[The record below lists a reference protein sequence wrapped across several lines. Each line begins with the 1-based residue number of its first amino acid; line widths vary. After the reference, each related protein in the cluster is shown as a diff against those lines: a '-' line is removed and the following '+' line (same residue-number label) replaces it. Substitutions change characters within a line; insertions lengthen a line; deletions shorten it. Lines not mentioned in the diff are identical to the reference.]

1 LTLLFCL
8 LSHDV
13 KDDLVAKYNL
23 RKGPLNI
30 QKLGV
35 PDEREVFIV
44 NLPMI
49 TVPWWL
55 GSTLETGAV
64 AGWKA

>member
-1 LTLLFCL
+1 MA
-8 LSHDV
+8 
-13 KDDLVAKYNL
+13 KDTL
-23 RKGPLNI
+23 RKGLVDNSEMTVLE
-30 QKLGV
+30 KG
-35 PDEREVFIV
+35 EVFIV
-44 NLPMI
+44 NLSMV